1 MDTTT
6 AVITIGSVVIAKGCA
21 LLGLWLRL
29 RWRARREQSRHD
41 YLLGVAR
48 AVAGCGRVELD
59 DQHRDGH
66 RLRVKISR
74 APEHG
79 EDKAA

>member
-1 MDTTT
+1 M
-6 AVITIGSVVIAKGCA
+6 G
-21 LLGLWLRL
+21 
-29 RWRARREQSRHD
+29 ARREQSRHD
-41 YLLGVAR
+41 YLLGVAE
-48 AVAGCGRVELD
+48 AVAICGRVELD

-79 EDKAA
+79 ADKAA